1 MRLVDQMMLQWKF
14 TKNSKELNSP
24 SRLKSQRCGNKILE
38 SSVTSSIN
46 LVYVDTKLAEV
57 WNVDSIDNVAE

>member
-1 MRLVDQMMLQWKF
+1 MRFVDQMMLQWKF

-24 SRLKSQRCGNKILE
+24 SRLKSQSCGNKILK

-46 LVYVDTKLAEV
+46 LVYVDAKLAEV
-57 WNVDSIDNVAE
+57 WNFDSIDNVAE